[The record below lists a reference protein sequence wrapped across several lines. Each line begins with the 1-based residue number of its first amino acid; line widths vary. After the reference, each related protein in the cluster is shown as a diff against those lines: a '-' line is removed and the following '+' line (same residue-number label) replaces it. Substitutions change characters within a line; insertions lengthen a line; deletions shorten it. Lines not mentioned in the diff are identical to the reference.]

1 MVTNELRLE
10 QGDEPSCYC
19 IWQGFSLRAIIM
31 PTKPTKW
38 NGKARWRVD
47 AIGLHVGDV
56 PTARTLSQAKAIAYH
71 YASY

>member
-10 QGDEPSCYC
+10 QGEQGCYAL
-19 IWQGFSLRAIIM
+19 WHGFSLRAIIM
-31 PTKPTKW
+31 PTNPTRW

-47 AIGLHVGDV
+47 AIGLNAGNLPAV
-56 PTARTLSQAKAIAYH
+56 RTLAQAKAIAYH